1 MTSLHMDWTKTE
13 SMNSENGARAVSN
26 TNLAASRNMFKK
38 KSRASGTRRV
48 RKQEESSEEE
58 PLPSIASVSV
68 LRHEQPKPE
77 QSSNANGAETE
88 GVFHGCRASHK

>member
-13 SMNSENGARAVSN
+13 RMNSENGARAVSK

-58 PLPSIASVSV
+58 PLPSIASVSA
-68 LRHEQPKPE
+68 LHHEQPKLE
-77 QSSNANGAETE
+77 QNSNANGAESE
-88 GVFHGCRASHK
+88 GVFHGCRASHE